1 MQATKEV
8 YEIADH
14 YQSVTEISTTEA
26 KPSIK
31 KSSRLVHPG
40 LNSAQMEKIDIQRSV
55 DSIPDIVKGKPYQ
68 FASIPG
74 FKREKIKA
82 KLGASN

>member
-14 YQSVTEISTTEA
+14 YQSVTEISTTEV
-26 KPSIK
+26 KPPIK
-31 KSSRLVHPG
+31 KSSRLAPLG
-40 LNSAQMEKIDIQRSV
+40 LNSAQMDKIDIQRSV
-55 DSIPDIVKGKPYQ
+55 DSIPDVVKGKPYQ
-68 FASIPG
+68 FASIPR
-74 FKREKIKA
+74 FKRGKIKV